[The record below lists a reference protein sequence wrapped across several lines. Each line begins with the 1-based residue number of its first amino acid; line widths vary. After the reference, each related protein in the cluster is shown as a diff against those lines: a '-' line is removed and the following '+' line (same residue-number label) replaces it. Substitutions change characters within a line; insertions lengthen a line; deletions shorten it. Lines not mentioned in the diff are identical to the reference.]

1 MMPSGSFCRDE
12 NNVLTLTLCLVM
24 TPLSTD
30 DYNYSLPPDRIAV
43 YPLEARDQSNLLVYD
58 KGQISH
64 TRFDSLAAHLPS
76 QSFLFF
82 NDTKVIPARLHFT
95 KGTGAE
101 IEIFLLNPIHP
112 SPLMIQAMQA
122 QHNCSWKCAIGNL
135 KRWKDGIVLSKNLGG
150 INLEAYLRDR
160 NEGHVEFKW
169 DSSHHF
175 AEIISRSG
183 ETPLPPYINRKS
195 EATDRERYQT
205 IYSHYEGAVAAP
217 TAGLHFTA
225 NLFDSLKDKNI
236 QTDFLTLHV
245 SAGTFQPIKV
255 KNAAEHTM
263 HNEQVVIKRHNVEH
277 LMNNPFIVPVGTT
290 SMRTIESIYW
300 YGVKLLSDPDAPF
313 NIGQEYPYLNKAEL
327 PTKEASLSALI
338 DYFDRNKLNE
348 ITGQTSIYIVPG
360 YRFRI
365 CKALITN
372 FHQPGSTL
380 ILLVAAFIG
389 HDWKKV
395 YQAALDNNYRFL
407 SYGDSSLLIPR

>member
-1 MMPSGSFCRDE
+1 MMPL
-12 NNVLTLTLCLVM
+12 N
-24 TPLSTD
+24 TD
-30 DYNYSLPPDRIAV
+30 DYTYSLTPDRIAV
-43 YPLEARDQSNLLVYD
+43 YPLDVRDQSNLLVYD
-58 KGQISH
+58 KGQVTH
-64 TRFDSLAAHLPS
+64 TRFDILAAHLPS
-76 QSFLFF
+76 RSFLFF

-101 IEIFLLNPIHP
+101 IEIFLLNPFEP
-112 SPLMIQAMQA
+112 STLMIQAMQA
-122 QHNCSWKCAIGNL
+122 EHTCSWKCAIGNL
-135 KRWKDGIVLSKNLGG
+135 KRWKEGTVLVKNLGG
-150 INLEAYLRDR
+150 INLEAHLRDR
-160 NEGHVEFKW
+160 NEGRVEFRW
-169 DSSHHF
+169 DSSHPF
-175 AEIISRSG
+175 AEIINRSG

-195 EATDRERYQT
+195 EGTDRERYQT

-217 TAGLHFTA
+217 TAGLHFTP
-225 NLFDSLKDKNI
+225 NVFVSLTNKNI

-263 HNEQVVIKRHNVEH
+263 HNEQIVIKRHNVEN
-277 LMNNPFIVPVGTT
+277 LLNNPYIVPVGTT

-300 YGVKLLSDPDAPF
+300 YGVRLLSVPDAPF
-313 NIGQEYPYLNKAEL
+313 DISQEDPYANRPDL
-327 PTKEASLSALI
+327 PSKEESLSAVI

-389 HDWKKV
+389 RDWKKV
-395 YQAALDNNYRFL
+395 YQSALDNNYRFL
-407 SYGDSSLLIPR
+407 SYGDSSLLIPQQ